1 MVGKVAF
8 PGWDG
13 KFLVSGVE
21 EGNQWQG
28 NPWHPP
34 YKYHPDV
41 DEKSIGATWMR
52 NEASKKKEKERP
64 EIGVRPD
71 HPRG

>member
-21 EGNQWQG
+21 EGNQWRG

-34 YKYHPDV
+34 YKYHPD

>member
-1 MVGKVAF
+1 VGKVAF

-28 NPWHPP
+28 KSLASPP
-34 YKYHPDV
+34 YKYHP
-41 DEKSIGATWMR
+41 ATTPQSVILCNIWHCF
-52 NEASKKKEKERP
+52 
-64 EIGVRPD
+64 D
-71 HPRG
+71 